1 MRNPI
6 DALQNRFTQIL
17 ARSDQFG
24 DGGKIVLETAYHTLA
39 AGQAI
44 GRWPDVGLEDL
55 WTHAI
60 KEGGVL
66 FNKPDA
72 RWAKTGPQETKD
84 MIGQTT
90 IGPWQIT
97 VGNVK
102 NKFGQPYGVSPD
114 WPDAD
119 VFTYCKAR
127 PEMQAG
133 MISDYIQ
140 EAYAQYGRR
149 SPYAIQ
155 KYFWLEAFIKN
166 EISQAAEWDK
176 SVLPN
181 PPDGDWK
188 KLTPAMKADTG
199 FYAKQIVCGTKEN
212 PNGLLWW
219 LWVTHAH
226 DEIREVFMTW
236 RRQSVRVWDEAKSTA
251 TATGEQTITFAIT
264 RDDLRYIPD
273 PAALTQ
279 INVILAEVSQ

>member
-1 MRNPI
+1 MQAVP
-6 DALQNRFTQIL
+6 LQTCFERIL
-17 ARSDQFG
+17 AKSDRFG
-24 DGGKIVLETAYHTLA
+24 DGGKVVLETAYHTLA

-44 GRWPDVGLEDL
+44 HRWPDVGLEDL

-60 KEGGVL
+60 KEGGIL

-102 NKFGQPYGVSPD
+102 NKFGQPYGVGPD

-119 VFTYCKAR
+119 VFAYCKDR
-127 PEMQAG
+127 PAMQAG

-140 EAYAQYGRR
+140 EAYAQYGTR

-155 KYFWLEAFIKN
+155 KYFWLEAFVKN
-166 EISQAAEWDK
+166 EISQAAWDK
-176 SVLPN
+176 SVLPT
-181 PPDGDWK
+181 PPDGDWR

-212 PNGLLWW
+212 PFGLLYW
-219 LWVTHAH
+219 LWVTRNDGRIGALLQ
-226 DEIREVFMTW
+226 TW
-236 RRQSVRVWDEAKSTA
+236 QSQPVRVWEGEVARA
-251 TATGEQTITFAIT
+251 TDRTTVQFSLGLA
-264 RDDLRYIPD
+264 DLVYFPD
-273 PAALTQ
+273 PAGAAHIATMMKH
-279 INVILAEVSQ
+279 VEK